1 MLTRQDVDLDLCD
14 FLNVL
19 DHLITI
25 VGFAQRAGCDGTP
38 TGLGVDEFLGE
49 IHPKILEVLYC
60 VDDPLC
66 LISHLPSG
74 KDGLTNSDR
83 ASVTM
88 ENLQMAMLVW
98 ASRQKSDGVGTQ
110 IDDAGDRECH
120 IDQRI
125 ACSIRS
131 GSS

>member
-1 MLTRQDVDLDLCD
+1 MGWLD
-14 FLNVL
+14 
-19 DHLITI
+19 
-25 VGFAQRAGCDGTP
+25 FARDGTP

-66 LISHLPSG
+66 LISHLPSR
-74 KDGLTNSDR
+74 KDRLTNSDR

-110 IDDAGDRECH
+110 IDDAGDSHSRRSV
-120 IDQRI
+120 ISIMGQRSTRLHGVLFLVP
-125 ACSIRS
+125 AARRS
-131 GSS
+131 RCRSTFSSNGLS

>member
-1 MLTRQDVDLDLCD
+1 MAELCSHQVPSPAAG
-14 FLNVL
+14 L
-19 DHLITI
+19 
-25 VGFAQRAGCDGTP
+25 GFAQRAGCDGTP

-66 LISHLPSG
+66 LISHLPSR
-74 KDGLTNSDR
+74 KDRLTNSDR

-98 ASRQKSDGVGTQ
+98 ASRQKSDGIGTQ
-110 IDDAGDRECH
+110 IDDAGDRERH
-120 IDQRI
+120 VGQRI
-125 ACSIRS
+125 ACLILSC
-131 GSS
+131 SS